1 MKKNNNFKNIP
12 KATYCID
19 FSSEKP
25 RVSVFSNGSAFFHT
39 ELENASLELRVALAM
54 PSNKVIICPPFKSI
68 ILSTLTP
75 PPVSRSKQI
84 KLIPSLLNIQLPF
97 KLEECKY
104 VFNRLGSTF
113 LAQTIRNVDL
123 AETIALAG
131 KNKLSPTNIVG
142 YIQLL
147 WEAAIAEAPT
157 WGAETERA
165 LCIANENST
174 LLIIGNNE
182 TIISS
187 SAFNN
192 STAKEI
198 VKRLKLAFKGDI
210 SKVALFLAG
219 NASSSV
225 LKDMRDAPA
234 LGLIN
239 VAQAPEY
246 FVANSCAGAKAI
258 EQYNFIATSRSST
271 SGIVFSEKLK
281 KKLAAMFL
289 VVGIITFIATSFV
302 NSNTERIKEANQQYF
317 NDATKQV
324 AGYDIKIK
332 GKRAIDEAK
341 AAYEARV
348 DQSIINAKESIVAS
362 QKFPKCME
370 LCKKHGVTLGFVSI
384 NSNGLTASGSATN
397 RAEVNSL
404 VSELNAN
411 GIKCVLTEE
420 PKDNAGRISFQ
431 LFPAK

>member
-1 MKKNNNFKNIP
+1 MEKSNKFKSIP
-12 KATYCID
+12 KATYCVD
-19 FSSEKP
+19 LSSENP
-25 RVSVFSNGSAFFHT
+25 RVSIYSNGAPFFQT
-39 ELENASLELRVALAM
+39 ELANATPELRSALALL
-54 PSNKVIICPPFKSI
+54 SSKVILCPPFKSI
-68 ILSTLTP
+68 IVSPLTP
-75 PPVSRSKQI
+75 PPVARSKQA

-104 VFNRLGSTF
+104 VFNRLGSSF
-113 LAQTIRNVDL
+113 IAQTIRNTEL
-123 AETIALAG
+123 AETIAIAG

-225 LKDMRDAPA
+225 LKDMRDA
-234 LGLIN
+234 LDFRLIN
-239 VAQAPEY
+239 VAQSPEY
-246 FVANSCAGAKAI
+246 FIANSCAGAKAI
-258 EQYNFIATSRSST
+258 EQYNFIAASRSST
-271 SGIVFSEKLK
+271 SSIVFSEKLK
-281 KKLAAMFL
+281 QKLAAMLL
-289 VVGIITFIATSFV
+289 VVGIITFIAAFFI
-302 NSNTERIKEANQQYF
+302 NSNTEKIKEANQQYF
-317 NDATKQV
+317 NNATKQV

-332 GKRAIDEAK
+332 GARAIDEAK

-348 DQSIINAKESIVAS
+348 DQSIINAEQSIVTS

-384 NSNGLTASGSATN
+384 NPKGLTASGSAAN
-397 RAEVNSL
+397 VAQVNSL

-420 PKDNAGRISFQ
+420 PKNNAGRVSFQ
-431 LFPAK
+431 LFPGK